1 MKKIFTIILSLILSI
16 FSYALDVYVEKVSD
30 GDSFVAK
37 YNGKKIRVRMYGV
50 DAPELKQKHD
60 KESKEY
66 LENLILGKKV
76 ELKVLYEDK
85 YKRKIARVYYKNKE
99 INLEMLRSG
108 NVWFYEYHAKK
119 EKEYRRAYE
128 EARKEKKGIWKDINP
143 ENPRDFRLRNKRR

>member
-1 MKKIFTIILSLILSI
+1 MTDGQQGTEHGQDMKKEKFNSFIPDKFREYNSFTWN
-16 FSYALDVYVEKVSD
+16 FEAETFAV
-30 GDSFVAK
+30 
-37 YNGKKIRVRMYGV
+37 
-50 DAPELKQKHD
+50 
-60 KESKEY
+60 
-66 LENLILGKKV
+66 
-76 ELKVLYEDK
+76 
-85 YKRKIARVYYKNKE
+85 NKE

>member
-1 MKKIFTIILSLILSI
+1 MREKNASLKKKFI
-16 FSYALDVYVEKVSD
+16 
-30 GDSFVAK
+30 AK
-37 YNGKKIRVRMYGV
+37 DAAANGK
-50 DAPELKQKHD
+50 
-60 KESKEY
+60 
-66 LENLILGKKV
+66 ENTM
-76 ELKVLYEDK
+76 LKVLYEDK